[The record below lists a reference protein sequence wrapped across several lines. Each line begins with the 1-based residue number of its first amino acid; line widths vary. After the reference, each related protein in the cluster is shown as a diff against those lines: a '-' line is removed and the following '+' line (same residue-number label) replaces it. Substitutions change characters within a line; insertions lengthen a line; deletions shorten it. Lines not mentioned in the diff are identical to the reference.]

1 MSSSRYLL
9 AAAALSLPAAAL
21 PVAVQAAE
29 VQIQAQGPVVELSIN
44 EVVKSAP
51 DAAQVS
57 AGVQVRAATASE
69 AMRQNAAQMDKVI
82 ARLRQLG
89 IKAEDIQ
96 TANFS
101 LNPQY
106 QYRDGN
112 QPPLFLGY
120 DASNQVNVILRD
132 MTRIG
137 ATLDALVQAG
147 ANNVSGP
154 NFMLEKDQ
162 AAKASAR
169 KAAFEHARV
178 QATEYAR
185 MAGFS
190 GIRLLEI
197 SESFSQVGPMPVAQA
212 LEARASTKTPIEP
225 GQVGTGVTVTVKY
238 EMTR

>member
-1 MSSSRYLL
+1 MSPSRYLI
-9 AAAALSLPAAAL
+9 AAAVLSLPAGPAL
-21 PVAVQAAE
+21 AAE

-44 EVVKSAP
+44 EVVKTSP
-51 DAAQVS
+51 DAAQIS
-57 AGVQVRAATASE
+57 AGVQVRAATATE

-101 LNPQY
+101 LSPQY
-106 QYRDGN
+106 QYRDGG
-112 QPPLFLGY
+112 QAPQFLGY
-120 DASNQVNVILRD
+120 DASNQVNVTLRD

-154 NFMLEKDQ
+154 NFLLENDQ

-169 KAAFEHARV
+169 KAAFEHARA

-185 MAGFS
+185 IAGFS

-197 SESFSQVGPMPVAQA
+197 SESFSQVGPMPMAQA
-212 LEARASTKTPIEP
+212 MEARANAKTAIEP